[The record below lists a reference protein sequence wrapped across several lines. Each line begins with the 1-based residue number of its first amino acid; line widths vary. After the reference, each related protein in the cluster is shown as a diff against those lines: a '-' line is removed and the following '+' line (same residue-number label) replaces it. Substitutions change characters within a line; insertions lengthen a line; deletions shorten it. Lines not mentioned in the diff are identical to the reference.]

1 MYVIDAII
9 SIYKHFRLPL
19 GNTVHDNTEYLFSLE
34 RDYAIMMVN
43 AKSLFPSK
51 KLWFFVTYTGTI
63 KYLHLTAD
71 RRC

>member
-1 MYVIDAII
+1 MQSLVFINISVCHLAIQFMTI
-9 SIYKHFRLPL
+9 LNII
-19 GNTVHDNTEYLFSLE
+19 FSLE